1 MATLQCFF
9 ARLGRSSTVCELC
22 FLPTHQ
28 PTEAECANASLFA
41 DTVRASMERSLH
53 ERYTNVRSRTP
64 YNDVLGGGGR
74 GLGVAWALELPGQS
88 FEEEC
93 LRN

>member
-1 MATLQCFF
+1 
-9 ARLGRSSTVCELC
+9 
-22 FLPTHQ
+22 
-28 PTEAECANASLFA
+28 
-41 DTVRASMERSLH
+41 MERSLH